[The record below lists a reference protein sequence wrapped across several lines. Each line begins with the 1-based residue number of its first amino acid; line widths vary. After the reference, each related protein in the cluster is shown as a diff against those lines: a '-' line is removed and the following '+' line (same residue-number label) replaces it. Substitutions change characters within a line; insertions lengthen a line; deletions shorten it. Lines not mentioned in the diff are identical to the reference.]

1 MGAQIAGTI
10 QGQGRK
16 LALVASRFNEGIT
29 RNLVDGARDELV
41 RCGVAEDAIRTYWVP
56 GAFELPAVAGRVAA
70 SGGFDAVVC
79 LGAVIRGG
87 TPHFDFVAAEAAK
100 GVAAV
105 AMQSACPVVFGVLT
119 CDSEEQA
126 RERAG
131 GKGGNR
137 GADAARAA
145 LELADLYGR
154 IG

>member
-1 MGAQIAGTI
+1 MGADIAGTI
-10 QGQGRK
+10 LGQGRK

-29 RNLVDGARDELV
+29 RNLVEGAREELE
-41 RCGVAEDAIRTYWVP
+41 RHGVLQDDVQTFWVP
-56 GAFELPAVAGRVAA
+56 GAFELPAVAGRVA
-70 SGGFDAVVC
+70 GTGRFDAVVC

-87 TPHFDFVAAEAAK
+87 TPHFDYVAAEAAK

-105 AMQSACPVVFGVLT
+105 AMKATCPVVFGVLT

-145 LELADLYGR
+145 LELADLYSR